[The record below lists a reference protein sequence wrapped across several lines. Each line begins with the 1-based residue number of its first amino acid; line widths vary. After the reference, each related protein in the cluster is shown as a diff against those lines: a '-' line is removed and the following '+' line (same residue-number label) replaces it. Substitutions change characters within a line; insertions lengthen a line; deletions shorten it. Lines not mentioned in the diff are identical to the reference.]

1 MGIAKGHKYFTN
13 DEKMPLVSRKK
24 NKMNWVLA
32 SSCFNSLIR
41 SAHHVHS

>member
-24 NKMNWVLA
+24 NKNELGA
-32 SSCFNSLIR
+32 GLKLL
-41 SAHHVHS
+41 